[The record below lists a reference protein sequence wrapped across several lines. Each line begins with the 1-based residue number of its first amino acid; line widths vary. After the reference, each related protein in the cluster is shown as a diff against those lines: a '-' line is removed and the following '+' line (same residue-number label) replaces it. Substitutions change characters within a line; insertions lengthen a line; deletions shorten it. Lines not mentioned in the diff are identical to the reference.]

1 MPADPSWVDF
11 AVAGA
16 GFGGLA
22 TAALLLKQGH
32 SVVVLEA
39 SGLPGGCGQTF
50 RRGPYRFDAGATT
63 ICGAEGDLPLSRL
76 AEALDLDL
84 GLTRVDPG
92 MSVWLGGARID
103 RHTDRQAWIEEACS
117 HFGST
122 QRQFWKELFRVSDLG
137 WRVAQRANRFPPAD
151 ARDLLHAASVVGLDA
166 LKLVPSM
173 VTSTAR
179 CLRRRLGAVPA
190 GFARFVDEQLLI
202 TAQAGASDVPLLV
215 GAMGLTYTNY
225 GNYSSPGGV
234 GGLAETL
241 VRTIRSSGGAVRYGQ
256 RVERIEAIHGGYR
269 LRTRRGDVLARRV
282 VSNLTIWNMGDI
294 GDGVIGEHFRR
305 QRLAQRD
312 AWGAFTVYL
321 GVKHTF
327 GDELALHHQILFD
340 EPLPITGSQSVFVSI
355 SPRDDA
361 TRAPEGLRA
370 VTVSTHT
377 DVSPWW
383 ALEGPAYEDAKERV
397 VEAILER
404 VTNNS
409 QIGQF
414 AVQSQLSGT
423 PRTFVR
429 YTNRTRGRVG
439 GIPSTFG
446 ALAAAAGPVTP
457 FDGLYLVGDTTYPG
471 QGIPA
476 VVLGALNVA
485 GRIGHASSNSL
496 TTAKQSAFHQRDTG
510 L

>member
-22 TAALLLKQGH
+22 AAALLLKQGH

-63 ICGAEGDLPLSRL
+63 ICGAEGDLPLARL
-76 AEALDLDL
+76 AEALDLDF
-84 GLTRVDPG
+84 GLSRVDPG
-92 MSVWLGGARID
+92 MSVWLDGARID
-103 RHTDRQAWIEEACS
+103 RHADRQAWIDEACS

-122 QRQFWKELFRVSDLG
+122 QRQLWNELLRVSDLG
-137 WRVAQRANRFPPAD
+137 WRVSRRASRFPPANV
-151 ARDLLHAASVVGLDA
+151 RDLVHAASVAGVDGLRLA
-166 LKLVPSM
+166 PSI

-179 CLRRRLGAVPA
+179 CLRRKLGTVPA
-190 GFARFVDEQLLI
+190 RFARFVDEQLLI
-202 TAQAGASDVPLLV
+202 TAQAGPSDVPLLV

-225 GNYSSPGGV
+225 GNYASPGGV

-241 VRTIRSSGGAVRYGQ
+241 VQKIRASGGVVRYGQ
-256 RVERIEAIHGGYR
+256 RVESIEAVHGGYR
-269 LRTRRGDVLARRV
+269 LRARRGDVLARRV
-282 VSNLTIWNMGDI
+282 VSNLTIWNMGDV
-294 GDGVIGEHFRR
+294 GDGVIGDHFRR
-305 QRLAQRD
+305 KRSAQRD

-321 GVKHTF
+321 GVKDTF
-327 GDELALHHQILFD
+327 GDDRALHHQILFD
-340 EPLPITGSQSVFVSI
+340 EPLPLTGSRSVFVSI
-355 SPRDDA
+355 SAKDDA
-361 TRAPEGLRA
+361 TRAPDGHRA

-377 DVSPWW
+377 DVAPWW
-383 ALEGPAYEDAKERV
+383 ALEGAAYEEAKERV
-397 VEAILER
+397 VEAILEHVR
-404 VTNNS
+404 NDS
-409 QIGQF
+409 QLGRL
-414 AVQSQLSGT
+414 AVQSRLSGT

-429 YTNRTRGRVG
+429 YTSRSRGRVG

-457 FDGLYLVGDTTYPG
+457 FPGLFLVGDTTYPG

-476 VVLGALNVA
+476 VVLGALNLS
-485 GRIGHASSNSL
+485 GRIGRAGS
-496 TTAKQSAFHQRDTG
+496 T
-510 L
+510 